1 MHQTMRAAVIDG
13 PGEPG
18 VFRVADLAVPNR
30 VSAEFLVKVVAA
42 GVNPIDAKTRAG
54 SGVFDA
60 IRLFPS
66 VLGQDFSGV
75 VVQSP
80 YDAHPI
86 KPGDE
91 VFGMIM
97 VPRFGGAYA
106 EYVTVPSISIVRK
119 PSTLSHIEA
128 AGAPLAAL
136 TAWGMVVE
144 VAKAHEGQRMLI
156 HAGSGGVGH
165 FAVQFASYFGAYVIA
180 TSSAR
185 NLGWLRELGA
195 SEVIDYA
202 NTRFEDV
209 VADVDVVI
217 DLVGN
222 VSDDTGSRSLKV
234 LRPGGLIVNVPTGSW
249 PSFTEEVAAAGMRG
263 SGFKV
268 APDGHSLSVIARL
281 LESSAVRVHV
291 DRIFDLDQ
299 VADAHRTLELG
310 HTRGKLVLKVAEG

>member
-1 MHQTMRAAVIDG
+1 MHETMRAAVIDG

-18 VFRVADLAVPNR
+18 VFRMADLAVPHR
-30 VSAEFLVKVVAA
+30 VNAEFLVKVVAA
-42 GVNPIDAKTRAG
+42 GVNPIDSKTRAG
-54 SGVFDA
+54 RGVFDA
-60 IRLFPS
+60 IPLFPS
-66 VLGQDFSGV
+66 VLGHDFSGV

-91 VFGMIM
+91 VFGMVM
-97 VPRFGGAYA
+97 VPRFGGSYA
-106 EYVTVPSISIVRK
+106 EYVTVPSISVVRK

-156 HAGSGGVGH
+156 HAGTGGVGH

-180 TSSAR
+180 TSSAGH
-185 NLGWLRELGA
+185 LGWLHELGA
-195 SEVIDYA
+195 SEVVDYA
-202 NTRFEDV
+202 SARFEDA

-222 VSDDTGSRSLKV
+222 VHDDTGSRSLKV

-249 PSFTEEVAAAGMRG
+249 PSFAEEVAAAGVRG
-263 SGFKV
+263 TGFKV
-268 APDGHSLSVIARL
+268 APDGHSLAVIARL
-281 LESSAVRVHV
+281 LESGAVRVHV

-299 VADAHRTLELG
+299 VADAHRALELG